1 MKATLFDS
9 NGKQKSQIE
18 LPAVFNT
25 PVREDLIKKA
35 YEAEKF
41 SLMQSYGPDPRAG
54 RKHSAS
60 GTIRHARHK
69 WKGHYGKGI
78 SRLPRK
84 QMWRRGTQFLWVGAE
99 VSNTRGGR
107 SVHAASRVK
116 AFRKINQ
123 KERTRALQIGIAA
136 TAQPTFLAQHYPT
149 LTKITSPVILESLPK
164 KVRACKAA
172 LQTILGDAMQNVF
185 QVHAVRHGKGKLRG
199 RKYKSS
205 AGALVVV
212 GSKESQ
218 TLAGLEVV
226 SAKELMMHHVYPLGR
241 IAVYTQ
247 AALEELK

>member
-1 MKATLFDS
+1 MKATLFDTA
-9 NGKQKSQIE
+9 GKQKGSVE

-25 PVREDLIKKA
+25 PVREDMIQKA

-41 SLMQSYGPDPRAG
+41 TLMQSYGPDPRAG

-84 QMWRRGTQFLWVGAE
+84 QMWRRGTQLLWVGAE

-123 KERTRALQIGIAA
+123 KERKQALNIGIAA
-136 TAQPTFLAQHYPT
+136 TAQQSFLKLHYPT
-149 LTKITSPVILESLPK
+149 LATIVSPVVIESLPK
-164 KVRACKAA
+164 KVQA
-172 LQTILGDAMQNVF
+172 LKTAFATMLGDASASAFPVRS
-185 QVHAVRHGKGKLRG
+185 VRHGKGKLRG
-199 RKYKSS
+199 RKYKST
-205 AGALVVV
+205 AGALIVV
-212 GSKESQ
+212 GSKEDHSF
-218 TLAGLEVV
+218 AGLEVV
-226 SAKELMMHHVYPLGR
+226 QAKKIMVHHVYPLGR
-241 IAVYTQ
+241 LTVYTS

>member
-1 MKATLFDS
+1 MKVALFDTK
-9 NGKQKSQIE
+9 GKEKAQVM

-25 PVREDLIKKA
+25 PVREDLVKKA

-60 GTIRHARHK
+60 GTISHARHK

-78 SRLPRK
+78 SRIPRK
-84 QMWRRGTQFLWVGAE
+84 AMWRRGSQFLWVGAE

-123 KERTRALQIGIAA
+123 KERVRALQIGIAA
-136 TAQPTFLAQHYPT
+136 TAQPTFLAAHYPS
-149 LTKITSPVILESLPK
+149 LTKVISPVILEALPK
-164 KVRACKAA
+164 KVQELKGAFQA
-172 LQTILGDAMQNVF
+172 ILGDATETAFRVRS
-185 QVHAVRHGKGKLRG
+185 VRHGKGKLRG
-199 RKYKSS
+199 RRHKST

-212 GSKESQ
+212 GSKEQQSF
-218 TLAGLEVV
+218 AGLEVI
-226 SAKELMMHHVYPLGR
+226 SAKELMIHHIYPLGR
-241 IAVYTQ
+241 MAVYTQ